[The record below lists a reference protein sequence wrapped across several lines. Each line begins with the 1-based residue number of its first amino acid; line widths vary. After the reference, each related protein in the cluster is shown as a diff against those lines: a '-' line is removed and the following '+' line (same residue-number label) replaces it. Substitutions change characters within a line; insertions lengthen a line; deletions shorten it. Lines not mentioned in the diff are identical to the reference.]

1 MKRALFAFGK
11 FAVKIGGQ
19 PGVDFFVNRSHRF
32 NPLKQVRGAAAC
44 ARTQERAPKFL
55 VTRR

>member
-1 MKRALFAFGK
+1 
-11 FAVKIGGQ
+11 VKIGGQ